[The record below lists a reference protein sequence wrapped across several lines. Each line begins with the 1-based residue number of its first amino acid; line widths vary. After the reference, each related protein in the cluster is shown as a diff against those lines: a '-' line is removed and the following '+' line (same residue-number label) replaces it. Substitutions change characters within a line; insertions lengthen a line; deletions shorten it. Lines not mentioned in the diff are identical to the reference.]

1 MAYDAKLPLLLA
13 GIPQVGDGK
22 RAVEEGVDH
31 LHVVAA
37 AHHRKQRL
45 GRGRGRP
52 HREGGEVFVDL
63 GPRVPRRRHRQPGIL
78 EELLRDGS
86 VRHDAARPVDHAA
99 RRHLAEVP
107 EPRIGGAGKD
117 GEPDR
122 DDGDPHAQTVPNCPG
137 APMAATASSMSSVI
151 VSRSRSPSAMYPP
164 SAIVWRTQSTS
175 GLQ

>member
-1 MAYDAKLPLLLA
+1 MLRLRTIMAYDAKLPLLLA

-63 GPRVPRRRHRQPGIL
+63 GPRVPVDATGSRAS
-78 EELLRDGS
+78 LR
-86 VRHDAARPVDHAA
+86 
-99 RRHLAEVP
+99 
-107 EPRIGGAGKD
+107 
-117 GEPDR
+117 
-122 DDGDPHAQTVPNCPG
+122 N
-137 APMAATASSMSSVI
+137 SSVTGP
-151 VSRSRSPSAMYPP
+151 SGTMPRARSITPCGAISPKCP
-164 SAIVWRTQSTS
+164 SPA
-175 GLQ
+175 